1 MTDKINPIKIKI
13 EEDDIVYTL
22 EFSRET
28 VIFTNNQGFVR
39 SQFYDRFEEM
49 LPILFYG
56 AFRMHHKKVSRN
68 ETDRILN
75 EVLRGLKE
83 DELSRLLEL
92 YLAPR
97 NALIRDEDDE
107 EDDDDENSKN
117 CRATVIL

>member
-83 DELSRLLEL
+83 DELSRLFEL

-97 NALIRDEDDE
+97 NALIRDDDDE
-107 EDDDDENSKN
+107 EDDNDENSKN
-117 CRATVIL
+117 GRATVIL

>member
-13 EEDDIVYTL
+13 EEDNIVYTL

-39 SQFYDRFEEM
+39 SEFEDRFEEM

-75 EVLRGLKE
+75 EVLRGLKK
-83 DELSRLLEL
+83 DEIFRLLEL

-97 NALIRDEDDE
+97 NALIRDDDDE
-107 EDDDDENSKN
+107 EDDDENSKN